1 MASSDHLLRSAYIQ
15 QETRSA
21 VFAAHAYCFHL
32 LNCCSDNWKSG
43 KRIWLTVNVY
53 GVFQF
58 FFFFSTQNQVP
69 QTIIGTGRVIYHI
82 NTRSVVIEKTKKNQK
97 IAPVSRK
104 TG

>member
-15 QETRSA
+15 HETSSA

-32 LNCCSDNWKSG
+32 LNCCSDNSKSG

-58 FFFFSTQNQVP
+58 FFFFLFST